1 MGTLLSNPTEFWL
14 GLGALLILF
23 EAITVPGLGLFLAG
37 IGALCTSLLVK
48 AGIADE
54 AAFGAQVAW
63 FFGLTTFWTA
73 VLWKP
78 LQKFRMKSGRK
89 DGIELNN
96 MVGGTATVGEH
107 GLERGRTGQVAWSG
121 TLMNAELAASAPV
134 ASLPAGALVVIKSVS
149 GTTLT
154 VIPK

>member
-1 MGTLLSNPTEFWL
+1 METLLSHPAEFWL
-14 GLGALLILF
+14 GFGAFLIVF
-23 EAITVPGLGLFLAG
+23 EAITMPGLGLFLGG
-37 IGALCTSLLVK
+37 IGALCTGLLVK

-54 AAFGAQVAW
+54 GALSAQVAW
-63 FFGLTTFWTA
+63 FFGLTTFWAA

-78 LQKFRMKSGRK
+78 LLKFRMRSWHKG
-89 DGIELNN
+89 GIELNN

-107 GLERGRTGQVAWSG
+107 GLARGGIGQVTWSG
-121 TLMNAELAASAPV
+121 TLMNAELEAQAPV
-134 ASLPAGALVVIKSVS
+134 ESLPAGALVVIKSVS

>member
-1 MGTLLSNPTEFWL
+1 METLLSPAGFWL
-14 GLGALLILF
+14 GLGAFLIVF
-23 EAITVPGLGLFLAG
+23 EAITIPGLGLFLAG
-37 IGALCTSLLVK
+37 IGALCTGLIVK

-54 AAFGAQVAW
+54 GALGAQAAW
-63 FFGLTTFWTA
+63 FFGLTAFWTM

-78 LQKFRMKSGRK
+78 LLKFRRK
-89 DGIELNN
+89 GKHKDVELNN

-107 GLERGRTGQVAWSG
+107 GLARGRVGQVAWSG
-121 TLMNAELAASAPV
+121 TLMNAELEASEPV
-134 ASLPAGALVVIKSVS
+134 EFLPAGALVVIKAVS

>member
-1 MGTLLSNPTEFWL
+1 MEILLSHPAEFWL
-14 GLGALLILF
+14 GLGAFLIVF
-23 EAITVPGLGLFLAG
+23 EAITMPGLGVFLAG
-37 IGALCTSLLVK
+37 IGALCTGLLVK
-48 AGIADE
+48 AGIVDE
-54 AAFGAQVAW
+54 GALGAQVAW
-63 FFGLTTFWTA
+63 FFGLTTFWAA

-78 LQKFRMKSGRK
+78 LLKFRMKSRNK

-107 GLERGRTGQVAWSG
+107 GLARGKIGQVTWSG
-121 TLMNAELAASAPV
+121 TLMNAELEASAPIE
-134 ASLPAGALVVIKSVS
+134 SLPAGALVVIKSVS

>member
-1 MGTLLSNPTEFWL
+1 METLLSNPTGFWL
-14 GLGALLILF
+14 GLGAFLIVL
-23 EAITVPGLGLFLAG
+23 EAITMPGLGLFLAG
-37 IGALCTSLLVK
+37 IAALCTGLLVK
-48 AGIADE
+48 AGIVDE
-54 AAFGAQVAW
+54 GALGAQVAW
-63 FFGLTTFWTA
+63 FFGLTTFWAA

-78 LQKFRMKSGRK
+78 LLKFRMKRGHK

-107 GLERGRTGQVAWSG
+107 GLRRGRIGQVTWSG
-121 TLMNAELAASAPV
+121 TLMNAELEASVPV
-134 ASLPAGALVVIKSVS
+134 ESLPAGALVVIKSVS

>member
-1 MGTLLSNPTEFWL
+1 METLLSHPTGFWL
-14 GLGALLILF
+14 GLGAFLIVF
-23 EAITVPGLGLFLAG
+23 EAITMPGLGLFLAG
-37 IGALCTSLLVK
+37 LGALCTSLLVK
-48 AGIADE
+48 AGITDE
-54 AAFGAQVAW
+54 GALGAQMAW
-63 FFGLTTFWTA
+63 FFGLTTLWTA

-78 LQKFRMKSGRK
+78 LLKFRMKSRNK

-107 GLERGRTGQVAWSG
+107 GLKRGGIGQVAWSG
-121 TLMNAELAASAPV
+121 TLMNAELEASVPV
-134 ASLPAGALVVIKSVS
+134 EFLPAGALVLIKSVS